1 MTATRRLRRK
11 LVQHLSDDLPEPARC
26 RDAME
31 IVYWGYH
38 GAEEAFELYPF
49 QIVYT
54 NVCSFVS
61 QPKKVKWSDMCACP

>member
-1 MTATRRLRRK
+1 
-11 LVQHLSDDLPEPARC
+11 
-26 RDAME
+26 ME